1 MYVIVNISGKQF
13 RAEKGSMLKVPKQ
26 DIEAGKKAVYN
37 DVIMLNDGESS
48 LFEESQLKEIKV
60 SATILDHGRDKK
72 ILVYKK
78 KRRKSYQRKNGHRQ
92 WYTNIEVT
100 DIEVSAKKSAAKKPA
115 AKTKNTTKEEK

>member
-100 DIEVSAKKSAAKKPA
+100 DIEVSVKKPAAKKPA